1 MFLSCKCL
9 NIILKYSGRQLLS
22 PTQELLSFPN
32 HEFFRDNS
40 LITSTADD
48 NFAVLKRQ
56 PALIDEQVI
65 DIWNITRC
73 INCYQYTYAVSDNPD
88 NSSSEEVVEPQI
100 IKPVIKYLV
109 LNKSLISADNFSDD
123 SNSELSRTKVEN
135 LPDDNFK
142 GSTPRKDNNS
152 KLTMSDNF
160 RLVASDNLK
169 KKKNNNSI
177 SDNIPLIHS
186 TSTKTTLMTDNSS
199 FINYNSPIV
208 VDNSSLTTS
217 DNKTIIFSDNVPLI
231 NVDNSGVI
239 SGVDNTCLTNSIIS
253 IDNSITSRST
263 TNLINDNSGVVIII
277 NDNNSTFTSS
287 DNNSTLIGGDNLK
300 ISATTGDNSTISDD
314 DINSTVNKNNVFVK
328 MRNHP
333 DYSDIYNVIVDS
345 DNDGD
350 DIDDNEILMM
360 RKQLLPGVQESL
372 GNLHQQYET
381 KVKNIKDV
389 VEENIKQF
397 TAKQYEYLENYKD
410 KGHHHYYV
418 LTNKILRN
426 EFKKMKR
433 ENIQVIA
440 DIQSSDDIEKEEKDK
455 TELVSKPKITGDS
468 VRPITQD
475 NNFIVPGSLIYSDN
489 NNKMTTDGKR
499 VDINREKEGGEKRA
513 KRKQMKNYNGDI
525 DDEVIFAIEG
535 MDDNDNDDD
544 DDMEVEDNNKASD
557 DNEDDD
563 DDDNDDGET
572 DDSGQDEGIHIPRV
586 QRGGHPT
593 LAKSLPVTVP
603 NFGFSRRKQ
612 RDNDGQQS
620 VDPQD
625 PHNIRASIKAL
636 AKSVHGDTV
645 FGDLPRPRF
654 STEI

>member
-1 MFLSCKCL
+1 
-9 NIILKYSGRQLLS
+9 
-22 PTQELLSFPN
+22 
-32 HEFFRDNS
+32 
-40 LITSTADD
+40 
-48 NFAVLKRQ
+48 
-56 PALIDEQVI
+56 
-65 DIWNITRC
+65 
-73 INCYQYTYAVSDNPD
+73 
-88 NSSSEEVVEPQI
+88 
-100 IKPVIKYLV
+100 
-109 LNKSLISADNFSDD
+109 
-123 SNSELSRTKVEN
+123 
-135 LPDDNFK
+135 
-142 GSTPRKDNNS
+142 
-152 KLTMSDNF
+152 MSDNF
-160 RLVASDNLK
+160 RLVASDNL
-169 KKKNNNSI
+169 NSI

-253 IDNSITSRST
+253 IDNSI
-263 TNLINDNSGVVIII
+263 N
-277 NDNNSTFTSS
+277 
-287 DNNSTLIGGDNLK
+287 NNSTLIGGDNLK

-535 MDDNDNDDD
+535 MDDND
-544 DDMEVEDNNKASD
+544 
-557 DNEDDD
+557 
-563 DDDNDDGET
+563 
-572 DDSGQDEGIHIPRV
+572 
-586 QRGGHPT
+586 
-593 LAKSLPVTVP
+593 
-603 NFGFSRRKQ
+603 
-612 RDNDGQQS
+612 
-620 VDPQD
+620 
-625 PHNIRASIKAL
+625 
-636 AKSVHGDTV
+636 
-645 FGDLPRPRF
+645 
-654 STEI
+654 